1 MNKNYFKLYGVI
13 ASIVIISTFIITTPF
28 LIYNLFKYY
37 NPERFIE
44 NYDYMRFNSFDN
56 WKETYQNNPV
66 NKNANKDES
75 LLQKKYE
82 EYKDLL
88 LREIKYSAFKLIVIF
103 VTFFILSIILFPL
116 HLLIIIKYKNN
127 QQ

>member
-13 ASIVIISTFIITTPF
+13 ASIVIISTFITTTPF
-28 LIYNLFKYY
+28 LIYNLYKHY
-37 NPERFIE
+37 NPKLFIE
-44 NYDYMRFNSFDN
+44 NYDYKKFNSFET
-56 WKETYQNNPV
+56 WKETYQNNPN
-66 NKNANKDES
+66 NKSANKDEN

-127 QQ
+127 